1 MQKTWI
7 IAAESSR
14 ARIFTVSSPS
24 SPLEELET
32 LAHPESRLHERN
44 MVSDLPGKH
53 ADKDGR
59 QRGSGH
65 HAFQEKI
72 EPKDQ
77 ELIYFAKWLADHLTD
92 AHNKAITN
100 ASSSSLRLPCWAL
113 YGRGCPSASSKKS
126 YSKWTKMSSL
136 SLPKRFA
143 SSYRHFFPPW
153 IKASKQEGAICIL
166 KAGQIKKQYF
176 SLPGR
181 RKRQRSRAFQP
192 QTIAGRQCLAV

>member
-77 ELIYFAKWLADHLTD
+77 ELIYFAKWLADHLAD
-92 AHNKAITN
+92 AHNKGSYKRLIIVAAPAMLGALRQGLPERIQQKVILEVDKNVVTQSPEAIRKQLP
-100 ASSSSLRLPCWAL
+100 AFLPSLD
-113 YGRGCPSASSKKS
+113 
-126 YSKWTKMSSL
+126 
-136 SLPKRFA
+136 
-143 SSYRHFFPPW
+143 
-153 IKASKQEGAICIL
+153 
-166 KAGQIKKQYF
+166 
-176 SLPGR
+176 
-181 RKRQRSRAFQP
+181 
-192 QTIAGRQCLAV
+192 